1 MRLWIDS
8 DMQTCVTPNLLVVS
22 VGVSRQNLGELTPI
36 SEQDT
41 VDTHRSP
48 EPKKKQKSEVAGMSV
63 FLWCNVLF
71 KVVVFVSV
79 RFIFNQLKVFCRR
92 SGNLSQP
99 NGN

>member
-1 MRLWIDS
+1 
-8 DMQTCVTPNLLVVS
+8 MQTCVSPDLLVVS

-63 FLWCNVLF
+63 FLWCNVIFKFLF
-71 KVVVFVSV
+71 VCVYAFLLLTS
-79 RFIFNQLKVFCRR
+79 
-92 SGNLSQP
+92 
-99 NGN
+99 